1 MKLAYS
7 RFVGAAG
14 DAQAYERAWISRRAW
29 ASEQAGQRA
38 GGRGSASRRD
48 YGVVKVISATFCE
61 MREFGSSSSP
71 PHAFARIVILVPVE
85 GM

>member
-1 MKLAYS
+1 M
-7 RFVGAAG
+7 GAAG
-14 DAQAYERAWISRRAW
+14 DAQACKRAWISGRAWVSGRAW
-29 ASEQAGQRA
+29 ASEQTGQRA
-38 GGRGSASRRD
+38 GGRGPASGRY